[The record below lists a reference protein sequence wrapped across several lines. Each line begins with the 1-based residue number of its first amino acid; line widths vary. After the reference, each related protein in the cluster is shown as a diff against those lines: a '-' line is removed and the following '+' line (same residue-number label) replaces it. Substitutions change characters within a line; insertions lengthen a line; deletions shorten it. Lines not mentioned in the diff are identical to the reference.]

1 MALVQLRPRD
11 AAWEECRRKLSGL
24 VEGDEGDCFNKRLVR
39 ERYPHERPLR
49 TDEIQVKNE
58 NIRYAIRVLDDF
70 FDGRTHTMVS

>member
-1 MALVQLRPRD
+1 MLPGKSVAESLVV
-11 AAWEECRRKLSGL
+11 WWKVMG
-24 VEGDEGDCFNKRLVR
+24 GDCFNKRLVR